1 MVSPKTAVCL
11 EIWNIHPAACA
22 GSMVEDTLIG
32 AAIGAAAGCYGL
44 AFHAMM
50 ELMPDEDT

>member
-1 MVSPKTAVCL
+1 M
-11 EIWNIHPAACA
+11 HPAACA
-22 GSMVEDTLIG
+22 GSLVEDTLIG

-44 AFHAMM
+44 AFRAMR

>member
-1 MVSPKTAVCL
+1 M
-11 EIWNIHPAACA
+11 HPAACA

-44 AFHAMM
+44 AFHAMR